1 MNIDDKLEG
10 MLLKC
15 GGGVDERV
23 GLGGGGPVVMTL
35 GERGLA
41 HHPLLADDDEEDDD
55 DLTGVSMVS
64 HDLIPTDE
72 MVVHEET
79 VKNGREGGMNQR
91 LSHKLPVSPCHAYIL
106 IASLLAIHA
115 VNRDIG

>member
-1 MNIDDKLEG
+1 
-10 MLLKC
+10 
-15 GGGVDERV
+15 
-23 GLGGGGPVVMTL
+23 MTL